1 LELVSLDAAGQ
12 NIGIRKYPYATV
24 MIMTT
29 SVSKTKRKE
38 GRNKERKKEEKK
50 RKGEGNDT
58 GVIGKEVWEKCRGS
72 LKCKEGP

>member
-29 SVSKTKRKE
+29 GVSKTKRKE
-38 GRNKERKKEEKK
+38 GRKEGRKKERKKKRKEKK
-50 RKGEGNDT
+50 RG
-58 GVIGKEVWEKCRGS
+58 GK
-72 LKCKEGP
+72 

>member
-29 SVSKTKRKE
+29 GVSKAKRKE
-38 GRNKERKKEEKK
+38 GRKEGRKKERRKEKK
-50 RKGEGNDT
+50 
-58 GVIGKEVWEKCRGS
+58 GKEKGREMI
-72 LKCKEGP
+72 LE